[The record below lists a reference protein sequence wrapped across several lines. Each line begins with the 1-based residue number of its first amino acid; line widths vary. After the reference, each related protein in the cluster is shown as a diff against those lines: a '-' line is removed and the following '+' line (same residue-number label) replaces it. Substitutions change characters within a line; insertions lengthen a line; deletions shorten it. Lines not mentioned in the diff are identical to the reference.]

1 MVSLMRGV
9 VQRGTGQ
16 RARRTLDWPIG
27 GKTGT
32 MDDYTDAWFVGFDP
46 DITVGVWVGH
56 DAKKTMGNGEEGARV
71 ALPIWM
77 DFMEAY
83 VGDREEKP
91 AFDPPTNIVF
101 VSVDPETGEPA
112 GPGTFRPIEE
122 AFIAGTEPGT
132 AFLR

>member
-1 MVSLMRGV
+1 
-9 VQRGTGQ
+9 
-16 RARRTLDWPIG
+16 
-27 GKTGT
+27 
-32 MDDYTDAWFVGFDP
+32 
-46 DITVGVWVGH
+46 
-56 DAKKTMGNGEEGARV
+56 
-71 ALPIWM
+71 M